1 MGLFDFFKKK
11 KPSEKE
17 TLDFLKDLRTKG
29 KQLKDL
35 DNLVFK
41 SNQAAFEYTEKFFSS
56 YKIDTKSAY
65 HGIMTTPGIAYISVE
80 HNDKPIR
87 TMVNVKEHPKC
98 TSKIQQGD
106 FVLIGISDLGKKLIT
121 VNELEKIAYD
131 TKDTKKMAMKLA
143 DTVVRDSPKGFVLY
157 KLKLELDLK
166 TNQFKRY

>member
-17 TLDFLKDLRTKG
+17 TLDFIKDLRTKA
-29 KQLKDL
+29 KQFKDL

-80 HNDKPIR
+80 HKGKPIR
-87 TMVNVKEHPKC
+87 TMVNV
-98 TSKIQQGD
+98 TSD
-106 FVLIGISDLGKKLIT
+106 SIGTAIIAHSEGE
-121 VNELEKIAYD
+121 ELYD
-131 TKDTKKMAMKLA
+131 
-143 DTVVRDSPKGFVLY
+143 
-157 KLKLELDLK
+157 
-166 TNQFKRY
+166 

>member
-17 TLDFLKDLRTKG
+17 TLDFIKDLRTKA
-29 KQLKDL
+29 KEFKDL

-106 FVLIGISDLGKKLIT
+106 FVLIGISDLGK
-121 VNELEKIAYD
+121 N
-131 TKDTKKMAMKLA
+131 
-143 DTVVRDSPKGFVLY
+143 
-157 KLKLELDLK
+157 
-166 TNQFKRY
+166 